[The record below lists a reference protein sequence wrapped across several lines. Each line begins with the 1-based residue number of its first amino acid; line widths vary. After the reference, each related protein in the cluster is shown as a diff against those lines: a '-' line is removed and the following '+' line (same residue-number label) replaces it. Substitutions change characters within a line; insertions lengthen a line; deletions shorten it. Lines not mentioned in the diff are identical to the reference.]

1 MTSNAEMTT
10 ATSSQLVLTPQMTA
24 VNKVMNLINYVQN
37 FFSLLLHAL
46 SVLAIRK
53 LIIFIFFCEHFEM
66 TKTCLTDNGRCIKIT
81 SLSTWNFENRFT
93 IQSFDFTDSV
103 DIAEEGATTL
113 SLKDPV
119 REVPV
124 RNPNKTD
131 NNSSNVDFPL
141 WLMSV
146 LNLTL

>member
-1 MTSNAEMTT
+1 
-10 ATSSQLVLTPQMTA
+10 
-24 VNKVMNLINYVQN
+24 
-37 FFSLLLHAL
+37 
-46 SVLAIRK
+46 
-53 LIIFIFFCEHFEM
+53 M
-66 TKTCLTDNGRCIKIT
+66 TKTYLTDNGRCIKIT

-103 DIAEEGATTL
+103 DIAEEGATTS

-146 LNLTL
+146 LNLTS